1 MQGGANVRSGGK
13 GVMGFGRFRADPT
26 FDEFVWLAPMHSVG
40 AVVVLVALVSGSYA
54 LATGESATTALS
66 GAGAGIILVPM
77 LGLAIVTMNMVLAC
91 LPSAVAWHLTLRLT
105 LARLGRR
112 EAIRAAAAA
121 TAVTANI
128 ILALWGSIFLLPQDR
143 STALGMPV
151 HLRSVAILM
160 AVSVVVSIWT
170 ADRIEKQKHA

>member
-1 MQGGANVRSGGK
+1 
-13 GVMGFGRFRADPT
+13 
-26 FDEFVWLAPMHSVG
+26 
-40 AVVVLVALVSGSYA
+40 
-54 LATGESATTALS
+54 
-66 GAGAGIILVPM
+66 M
-77 LGLAIVTMNMVLAC
+77 LGLAIVTMNMVLAY
-91 LPSAVAWHLTLRLT
+91 LPSAVAWHPTLRST

-121 TAVTANI
+121 TAVTANL

>member
-1 MQGGANVRSGGK
+1 MQGGANGRSGGK
-13 GVMGFGRFRADPT
+13 GVMGFGRFRTDPT

-40 AVVVLVALVSGSYA
+40 AVVVLVALASGSYA

-77 LGLAIVTMNMVLAC
+77 LGLAIVTMNMVLAY

-105 LARLGRR
+105 LARPGRR
-112 EAIRAAAAA
+112 EAIRAAAA
-121 TAVTANI
+121 TAVTANL

-143 STALGMPV
+143 SNALGMPV